1 MIYTFLFSLWRN
13 QGVDLDD
20 LDLWDFEYFEK
31 IVTENRNLKEIKKPF
46 SVFVLSEEAVSLIA
60 SIVYDY
66 GFGKQINLKN
76 SNRWVKNFYSEV
88 NSFLLEYARYLQ
100 SYFRDVNKNIDKT
113 GTTHGDT
120 LGDNVTGGTTTNKNS
135 SFNNSQGIDTN
146 SSSNDTAVNRVGDT
160 LTILDNQTTSTQ
172 YLASKNDESFSTG
185 DITEQNS
192 TNESQENKSNIEFSV
207 GNNANL
213 QKTKDKTTVDTS
225 GTYSPLDIA
234 LKESQFNF
242 QKWRDDFH
250 KLMDNYFILGGS
262 DYA

>member
-1 MIYTFLFSLWRN
+1 MFFTFPFSLWRN
-13 QGVDLDD
+13 SGVDLDD
-20 LDLWDFEYFEK
+20 LDLWDFEFFEK
-31 IVTENRNLKEIKKPF
+31 IVTENKNLKEIKKPF
-46 SVFVLSEEAVSLIA
+46 SIFVLSEEAVELIA
-60 SIVYDY
+60 NLIYDY

-76 SNRWVKNFYSEV
+76 SNRWFKNFYSDV
-88 NSFLLEYARYLQ
+88 NSFLLENARYLQ
-100 SYFRDVNKNIDKT
+100 SYFRDVNRNIDKT
-113 GTTHGDT
+113 GTSHSDT
-120 LGDNVTGGTTTNKNS
+120 LGDNVTGGTNTSKNS
-135 SFNNSQGIDTN
+135 NFNNSQGIDTN

-192 TNESQENKSNIEFSV
+192 TNEAQENKSNVGFSV
-207 GNNANL
+207 GNSANL

-242 QKWRDDFH
+242 QKWRDDLYA
-250 KLMDNYFILGGS
+250 LMDVYFIIGGNS
-262 DYA
+262 YA

>member
-1 MIYTFLFSLWRN
+1 MFFTFPFSLWRN

-31 IVTENRNLKEIKKPF
+31 IVTENKNLKEIEKPF
-46 SVFVLSEEAVSLIA
+46 SVFVLSDEAVNLIA
-60 SIVYDY
+60 SLVYDY
-66 GFGKQINLKN
+66 CFGKQINLKN
-76 SNRWVKNFYSEV
+76 SKRWFKNFYSDI
-88 NSFLLEYARYLQ
+88 NSFLLENARYLQ

-113 GTTHGDT
+113 GTTHSDT
-120 LGDNVTGGTTTNKNS
+120 LGDNITGGTNTKKNS
-135 SFNNSQGIDTN
+135 DFDNSQGINTN
-146 SSSNDTAVNRVGDT
+146 TSSSDTGVNRLGDT

-192 TNESQENKSNIEFSV
+192 TNEEQENKSNIGYSV
-207 GNNANL
+207 ENNANL

-234 LKESQFNF
+234 LKESSFNF
-242 QKWRDDFH
+242 QKWKDDLYS
-250 KLMDNYFILGGS
+250 LMDNYFIIGGNS
-262 DYA
+262 YA